1 MITILDRLPSTAA
14 LLLAGLYLY
23 SSPAHA
29 QNATWIGQTSDWNT
43 PTNWT
48 GTSPTVPTG
57 TATFDATGITKSL
70 TFSQGTT
77 VGTLQVDAPGYSFTD
92 SNPFGVFINGSV
104 VASTLSNAPT
114 INVNQTA
121 GFAFVGM
128 SSAGFATINSGIAG
142 QNSIIDPGG
151 FTGGFVF
158 FRGSSTAANAKIT
171 SFFASNI
178 EFQDTSK
185 AGNAT
190 ITAAENGGGLFFLNK
205 NSCDSSAI
213 TMLCRSAELSFFP
226 CFFFGGSG
234 TGSHSTIRHNY
245 ETESFL
251 RGSVGQP

>member
-29 QNATWIGQTSDWNT
+29 ENATWIGQASDWNT

-48 GTSPTVPTG
+48 GTAPTPPTVPTG

-92 SNPFGVFINGSV
+92 SNPFGVFINGSGV
-104 VASTLSNAPT
+104 VSTLANAPT
-114 INVNQTA
+114 IDVNETA

-142 QNSIIDPGG
+142 QNSITDPDG

-190 ITAAENGGGLFFLNK
+190 ITAAENGGGAFFLKK
-205 NSCDSSAI
+205 NTFCPENLTNFSRGDETRFSP
-213 TMLCRSAELSFFP
+213 R
-226 CFFFGGSG
+226 FFFGGAVAAG
-234 TGSHSTIRHNY
+234 AHPPHSK
-245 ETESFL
+245 
-251 RGSVGQP
+251 

>member
-48 GTSPTVPTG
+48 GTPPTPPTVPTG

-92 SNPFGVFINGSV
+92 SNPFGVFINGSGV
-104 VASTLSNAPT
+104 VSTLSNAPT
-114 INVNQTA
+114 INVNETA

-128 SSAGFATINSGIAG
+128 SSAGFATINSGIANG
-142 QNSIIDPGG
+142 NPNG
-151 FTGGFVF
+151 FDGGFVF
-158 FRGSSTAANAKIT
+158 FQGSSTAANAKI
-171 SFFASNI
+171 SGFFASYI
-178 EFQDTSK
+178 EFQATSK
-185 AGNAT
+185 
-190 ITAAENGGGLFFLNK
+190 
-205 NSCDSSAI
+205 
-213 TMLCRSAELSFFP
+213 
-226 CFFFGGSG
+226 
-234 TGSHSTIRHNY
+234 
-245 ETESFL
+245 
-251 RGSVGQP
+251 

>member
-48 GTSPTVPTG
+48 GTPPTPPTVPTG

-77 VGTLQVDAPGYSFTD
+77 VGSVQVDAPGYSFTD

-104 VASTLSNAPT
+104 VVSTLANAPT

-142 QNSIIDPGG
+142 QNSITDPGG

-190 ITAAENGGGLFFLNK
+190 ITAAENGGAFFFLEK
-205 NSCDSSAI
+205 RHPSRGAP
-213 TMLCRSAELSFFP
+213 THLSPRARHEIFLSVFFVRA
-226 CFFFGGSG
+226 GAA
-234 TGSHSTIRHNY
+234 
-245 ETESFL
+245 
-251 RGSVGQP
+251 GQDPAPTTTQTPR